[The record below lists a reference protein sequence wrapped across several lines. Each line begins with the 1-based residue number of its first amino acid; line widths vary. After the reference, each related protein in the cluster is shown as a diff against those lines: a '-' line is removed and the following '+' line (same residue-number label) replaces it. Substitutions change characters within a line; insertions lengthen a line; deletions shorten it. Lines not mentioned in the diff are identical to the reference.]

1 MAESKL
7 GDVESE
13 LGMWNLHSAFDSCY
27 LVARRSEQRD
37 RPARAE
43 RPVVITHA
51 TLVSAELRQRTL
63 TTLPDV
69 QRLQQQFKQ

>member
-7 GDVESE
+7 GNVESE

-37 RPARAE
+37 RPAGAE
-43 RPVVITHA
+43 RPVVLLTPR
-51 TLVSAELRQRTL
+51 LFLLRRASGC
-63 TTLPDV
+63 
-69 QRLQQQFKQ
+69 